1 MIAVFFADGFE
12 EGEGIVPVDL
22 LRRAGLEVKTIS
34 ITDSNQVIGSHNIPV
49 TTDLIWDEFVASDY
63 DTLVLPGGL
72 RGTENL
78 SNFTPLHAVLNS
90 HFVSGK
96 LCCAICAAPTLFGKL
111 GILNGKNY
119 TCFPGLEDASFG
131 GNYQNTPLVH
141 DGNIITGRAMNV
153 SVDFAREIIKALKP
167 ESLAQVEEGIQ
178 YE

>member
-90 HFVSGK
+90 HFASGK

-111 GILNGKNY
+111 GILNDKNY

-141 DGNIITGRAMNV
+141 DGNIITGRAMNA

-167 ESLAQVEEGIQ
+167 ESLARVEEGIQ

>member
-22 LRRAGLEVKTIS
+22 LRRAGLDVKTVS

-78 SNFTPLHAVLNS
+78 SNFTPLHAVINS
-90 HFVSGK
+90 HFASGK

-131 GNYQNTPLVH
+131 VNYQNTPLVH
-141 DGNIITGRAMNV
+141 DGNIITGRAMNA

-167 ESLAQVEEGIQ
+167 EDLARVEEGIQ

>member
-22 LRRAGLEVKTIS
+22 LRRAGLEVKTVS

-63 DTLVLPGGL
+63 DALVLPGGL

-90 HFVSGK
+90 HFTSGK

-119 TCFPGLEDASFG
+119 TCFPDLEDASFS
-131 GNYQNTPLVH
+131 GNY
-141 DGNIITGRAMNV
+141 
-153 SVDFAREIIKALKP
+153 
-167 ESLAQVEEGIQ
+167 
-178 YE
+178 

>member
-12 EGEGIVPVDL
+12 EGEGIIPVDL
-22 LRRAGLEVKTIS
+22 LRRAGLEVKTVS
-34 ITDSNQVIGSHNIPV
+34 ITNSNQVVGSHNITV
-49 TTDLIWDEFVASDY
+49 TTDLVWDEFAANDY

-78 SNFTPLHAVLNS
+78 TNFAPLHAVINN
-90 HFVSGK
+90 HFSSGK

-119 TCFPGLEDASFG
+119 TCFPGFEDASFG
-131 GNYQNTPLVH
+131 GSYQNTPLIH
-141 DGNIITGRAMNV
+141 DGNIITGRAMNA
-153 SVDFAREIIKALKP
+153 SVEFAREIIKVLKP
-167 ESLAQVEEGIQ
+167 EGLAQVEEGIQ